1 MTDVIEVWS
10 DGSGPSKRAI
20 KGQEVRGVGGWAAVL
35 FVVGNPF
42 IDEISGAVEDTTSSR
57 MEMTAVIKAL
67 QHITKP
73 SKFLIHADSAY
84 VVNAIRQ
91 KWIPNWRRNGWI
103 NSKGKP
109 VANRD
114 LWEQLVE
121 EIARHESV
129 SFVKVKGHRGIEHN
143 ERCDRLADKAKRQYL
158 DTTAKV
164 R

>member
-1 MTDVIEVWS
+1 VTQVATGDELSVGMAREPRTATAQQLVDLIGADPVVLVI
-10 DGSGPSKRAI
+10 I
-20 KGQEVRGVGGWAAVL
+20 KHRQQDKHV
-35 FVVGNPF
+35 
-42 IDEISGAVEDTTSSR
+42 
-57 MEMTAVIKAL
+57 L

-114 LWEQLVE
+114 LWEQLAE
-121 EIARHESV
+121 EIAWHESV

-143 ERCDRLADKAKRQYL
+143 ERCDRLADKAKRQHL
-158 DTTAKV
+158 DTIAKV
-164 R
+164 Q